1 MNLIENGGN
10 NKREQQKNKRIAMA
24 ILIVIVFLVILCI
37 VLLVAISYFQSLKLK
52 VVIDGASTSVPE
64 STFVIQDDDVYVS
77 INDLA
82 SYVGY
87 QYNQGSYKEMNQS
100 QNECYVE
107 SISEVTAFTLNSNT
121 IYKKNLT
128 NSGGDYEYLT
138 LPKTVITYNGKM
150 YTNLEGA
157 RTGFNL
163 SISYNRE
170 NNTVTIYTLPYLV
183 NYYNQ
188 NLSTQGYTVA
198 TTLNEQK
205 AMLRNLLVV
214 EDGNR
219 RMGVINISSN
229 ATIINVRFNR
239 IQYSEANNEFFVTT
253 TDGKVG
259 IMSVEGV
266 TRITPTYSNL
276 KVLDQDLKLYIA
288 TLDNKYGVIDATGRT
303 IIPIEYDQIG
313 IDLSLFPADDIQN
326 GALLFDNCIPVQKDK
341 KWGLFDRRGQILLP
355 VEHDSLGYVVSTTKD
370 KSMNNLLVIPNYEGI
385 VFGKDKENRQR
396 KYGLVNSL
404 GEVIIPCELDEIY
417 STTTGNTT
425 EYYMRY
431 LGQLMNVTNYLQ
443 EQGAQNF
450 SSEAEENENTN
461 TITNT
466 TGNTQNT
473 VDGANTNVVG
483 NTVTN
488 TNTTNTTNTA
498 NNTTGNVSNNTT
510 TTTSGGTVNN
520 NVVEGSNTTNLT

>member
-128 NSGGDYEYLT
+128 NSGEDYEYLT

-188 NLSTQGYTVA
+188 NLSAQGYTVA

-288 TLDNKYGVIDATGRT
+288 TLDNKNGVIDATGRT

-313 IDLSLFPADDIQN
+313 IDLSLFPADDI
-326 GALLFDNCIPVQKDK
+326 
-341 KWGLFDRRGQILLP
+341 
-355 VEHDSLGYVVSTTKD
+355 
-370 KSMNNLLVIPNYEGI
+370 
-385 VFGKDKENRQR
+385 
-396 KYGLVNSL
+396 
-404 GEVIIPCELDEIY
+404 
-417 STTTGNTT
+417 
-425 EYYMRY
+425 
-431 LGQLMNVTNYLQ
+431 
-443 EQGAQNF
+443 
-450 SSEAEENENTN
+450 
-461 TITNT
+461 
-466 TGNTQNT
+466 
-473 VDGANTNVVG
+473 
-483 NTVTN
+483 
-488 TNTTNTTNTA
+488 
-498 NNTTGNVSNNTT
+498 
-510 TTTSGGTVNN
+510 
-520 NVVEGSNTTNLT
+520 